1 MSEKVLPIF
10 SSKFLLASCLLKNS
24 FVEVQFGCFLICLF
38 WLLHLSC
45 CASFSLVVGSMGY
58 SLDMVC
64 RLLIAVTAF
73 VSDPGLQVV
82 WALLVLAHELS
93 SCSSWGLEHRL
104 NSCDALASFLC
115 GMWDPPRPEIETVP
129 CTGRGWI
136 LYHQGSWFHV
146 SLLGL

>member
-1 MSEKVLPIF
+1 MYILDINPLLVTSFASIF
-10 SSKFLLASCLLKNS
+10 SLSVDCPFILLKVSLLCKSFEVELGPICLFLLLFILPCRNYLRKYCYDLCQRRFCLYSLLSFCWLHVFLKNS

-73 VSDPGLQVV
+73 VSDPGL
-82 WALLVLAHELS
+82 
-93 SCSSWGLEHRL
+93 
-104 NSCDALASFLC
+104 
-115 GMWDPPRPEIETVP
+115 
-129 CTGRGWI
+129 
-136 LYHQGSWFHV
+136 
-146 SLLGL
+146 